1 VARLTARRLVPIA
14 VYDNLTLE
22 YHLVSTIDPAG
33 VSGHCYRYLRVRELP
48 WVFAAATADA
58 KVPAPASLGVFSSLL
73 FLKTCRRYCA
83 RQPSLKEISMFRNI
97 VNLLKDEAGATA
109 IEYGL
114 IAALIA
120 VAAVTVMGTV
130 GTNLSSTFSTIAT
143 KL

>member
-1 VARLTARRLVPIA
+1 
-14 VYDNLTLE
+14 
-22 YHLVSTIDPAG
+22 
-33 VSGHCYRYLRVRELP
+33 
-48 WVFAAATADA
+48 
-58 KVPAPASLGVFSSLL
+58 
-73 FLKTCRRYCA
+73 
-83 RQPSLKEISMFRNI
+83 MFRNI